1 MTLSLEVVLFRI
13 LLDIALLLTHT
24 TERRLQEGN
33 VVLVHSLVM
42 LDKVPALTEMTS
54 HIEDGRTFLKQALSL
69 LWHMQL
75 RYVSHLQHIKTC
87 RAMAF

>member
-1 MTLSLEVVLFRI
+1 MTLSLVVVLFSI
-13 LLDIALLLTHT
+13 LLDIALLMAHT
-24 TERRLQEGN
+24 TERRLQKWN
-33 VVLVHSLVM
+33 VVLVHGFIM
-42 LDKVPALTEMTS
+42 LNEVPALTEMTS
-54 HIEDGRTFLKQALSL
+54 HIKNGRTFLKVAFSL